1 MKIEFTTAAVVC
13 VPSDSALPR
22 TAIPSAQAISAM
34 ISAMNGALKM
44 PLKSDEKSLYARMG
58 GESVL
63 NRVIDDTIE
72 RARVDTTIDWSREGA
87 PQGWKPTPENFED
100 FKRGLSRYVSEEIGG
115 PQKYEGPDMRQAHK
129 GMRITNEEFDAFMNH
144 LRAALANNN
153 VSEKDQRDLT
163 RVFEKT
169 RKQIV
174 QEQAPEQD
182 RRPDRDASGSSGSST
197 SSSSSD
203 QQPSGASGDDRIG
216 NTGTKQ

>member
-1 MKIEFTTAAVVC
+1 MQTSIKWIFT
-13 VPSDSALPR
+13 VPCLLLVMLAGASCQDILGDSDEDR
-22 TAIPSAQAISAM
+22 DE
-34 ISAMNGALKM
+34 
-44 PLKSDEKSLYARMG
+44 PLKSEGNSLYDRMG
-58 GESVL
+58 GEKVL
-63 NRVIDDTIE
+63 NRVIDDTVE

-100 FKRGLSRYVSEEIGG
+100 FKRSLTRYVSEEIGG
-115 PQKYEGPDMRQAHK
+115 PQEYEGPDMRKAHK

-144 LRAALANNN
+144 LRAAMANNN

-174 QEQAPEQD
+174 QEQAQDQD

-197 SSSSSD
+197 SSSSD
-203 QQPSGASGDDRIG
+203 QERSGASGDDRIG
-216 NTGTKQ
+216 NTGAKQ